1 MRQALVIDLDGTL
14 VDVNTFR
21 EYIVFAAKE
30 AVKSGRPDIA
40 ARMAMAVALRK
51 ARMISHSCMK
61 RNILHASGRLM
72 NAERLGR
79 FVDILLKNVN
89 LNVAQ
94 LVTQKH
100 AEGWFVC
107 LATAAPENYAEVFA
121 RNFPFD
127 SICATPMPK
136 GGEDW
141 RENVGEVK
149 RDKVEELLALN
160 DARLSI
166 FVTDHY
172 DDLPLLVLE
181 KDTNFLVDPSC
192 QTEEICLSK
201 GISFYLFTGSSL
213 C

>member
-30 AVKSGRPDIA
+30 AVKSGRPEIA

-51 ARMISHSCMK
+51 ARMISHNCMK

-100 AEGWFVC
+100 AEGWFVS

-149 RDKVEELLALN
+149 RDRVVELLALN

-172 DDLPLLVLE
+172 DDLPLLALE
-181 KDTNFLVDPSC
+181 KDTNNLVKPSC
-192 QTEEICLSK
+192 QTLEACRSL
-201 GISFYLFTGSSL
+201 GIPFRIMT
-213 C
+213 